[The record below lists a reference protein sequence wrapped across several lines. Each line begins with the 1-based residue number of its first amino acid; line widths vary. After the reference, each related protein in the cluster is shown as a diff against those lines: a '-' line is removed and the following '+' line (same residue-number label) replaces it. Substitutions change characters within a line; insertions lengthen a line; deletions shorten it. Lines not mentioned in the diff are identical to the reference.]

1 MQCLAP
7 REESLLLVAIPVIR
21 EEYKSLL
28 LTMFALVQFGKPRIL
43 ALFLLRHPIDVY
55 PFLLLG
61 LFLLLQAVRLGSQS
75 GVPPG
80 EVG

>member
-7 REESLLLVAIPVIR
+7 REESLLLVAIPVFG
-21 EEYKSLL
+21 EEYRSLL
-28 LTMFALVQFGKPRIL
+28 LTMLALVQFGKPRIL
-43 ALFLLRHPIDVY
+43 ALLLLRHPIGVY

-61 LFLLLQAVRLGSQS
+61 LFQLLQAARLGLQS
-75 GVPPG
+75 GMPPG